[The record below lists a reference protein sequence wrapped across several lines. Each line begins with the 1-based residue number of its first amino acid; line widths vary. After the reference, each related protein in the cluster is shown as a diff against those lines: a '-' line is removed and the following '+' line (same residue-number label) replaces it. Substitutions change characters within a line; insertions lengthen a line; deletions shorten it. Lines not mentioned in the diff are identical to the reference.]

1 MNDFDLVRKNLFR
14 RKLRAILM
22 IVSILIAFMI
32 FGVLAGFY
40 RAFTA
45 GEDRAAADRLITV
58 NKINFTQPL
67 PIAYFNRVRALQ
79 GVRQVTH
86 ANWFG
91 GYYQDPKNFLM
102 SLAIDPATY
111 FDVYRSEFELPPDQL
126 QAFVRDR
133 GSAVIGESLAKKWGW
148 KVGDRVPVA
157 SNIFTQRS
165 GGHTWDFTIAGI
177 VKGKAEHVDTNFML
191 FQYAYFDETRSF
203 GKDMIGWM
211 ILQTDTPQNNDRVA
225 KAIDAM
231 FANSTAETSTDTE
244 KAFGKAFAAQFG
256 NIALIVFLVVGAAFV
271 TILMIVGNTMALSIR
286 ERTREIGVLKT
297 LGFSGGRILRLVLGE
312 SVLLA
317 LLGGLPGLA
326 IAALITLA
334 LRESL
339 SNIAPAFAVSPVIA
353 LQGIALMIAL
363 GLITGIIPALN
374 AMRLQN
380 RHRARTGIIMRSLLL
395 QVMAVTSINLRSMGQ
410 RRWLSL
416 STVIA
421 VALVVIVLLA
431 FLAMAN
437 GFQRT
442 IAGAGDDSIA
452 IVLRAGSQAEI
463 NSTVSRDQVRLIEDG
478 PGIARGTDGKPL
490 ISPELYLVVDGLKRS
505 TKTKANLPLRGIG
518 EQGGTLRKGVAITS
532 GRMFS
537 RGSNEIVVGKAL
549 LREFEGFELGSTVS
563 FGATRWTVVGVFEAG
578 GSVFESEIWADL
590 PVVQSLFNRNNF
602 VQTVRARLTTPA
614 ALSELKAY
622 SDNDPRLKL
631 DVKSEA
637 AYFAEQASQTSDL
650 IQKLGWPLA
659 IAMALGALAGA
670 LNTMYSSVAARAT
683 EIATLRAI
691 GFGGFPAFVGTLAE
705 SLSLAAIGGLL
716 GAAATYLIFDGV
728 TASTLGGNFTQVVF
742 DFKLSGWLIAEGVA
756 LALIVGLVGGLF
768 PAIRAAR
775 MPIVAGLYA

>member
-14 RKLRAILM
+14 RKLRAVLM

-45 GEDRAAADRLITV
+45 GEDAAAADRMITV
-58 NKINFTQPL
+58 NKINFTQPM
-67 PIAYFNRVRALQ
+67 PIAYFNRVKAVE
-79 GVRQVTH
+79 GVRQVTF

-91 GYYQDPKNFLM
+91 GYYQDPKNFIM
-102 SLAIDPATY
+102 ALAVEPNTY
-111 FDVYRSEFELPPDQL
+111 FDVYRSEFEVPPEQL
-126 QAFVRDR
+126 QAFMRDR
-133 GSAVIGESLAKKWGW
+133 GSAVIGESLAQKWGW
-148 KVGDRVPVA
+148 KIGDRIPVA
-157 SNIFTQRS
+157 SNIFSQKS
-165 GGHTWDFTIAGI
+165 GGHTWDLTIAGI
-177 VKGKAEHVDTNFML
+177 VKGKADHVDTNFLL

-203 GKDMIGWM
+203 GKDTIGWM
-211 ILQTDTPQNNDRVA
+211 ILQTASPENNDRVA
-225 KAIDAM
+225 KTIDAM

-256 NIALIVFLVVGAAFV
+256 NIALIVLLVVGAAFV

-297 LGFSGGRILRLVLGE
+297 LGFSGPRILGMVLGE

-317 LLGGLPGLA
+317 LLGGIPGLA
-326 IAALITLA
+326 HAA
-334 LRESL
+334 
-339 SNIAPAFAVSPVIA
+339 
-353 LQGIALMIAL
+353 
-363 GLITGIIPALN
+363 
-374 AMRLQN
+374 QN
-380 RHRARTGIIMRSLLL
+380 CNRARTGIDMRSLWL
-395 QVMAVTSINLRSMGQ
+395 QVAAVTSINLKSITQ

-421 VALVVIVLLA
+421 IALVVIVLLA

-442 IAGAGDDSIA
+442 IAGSGADDIA

-478 PGIARGTDGKPL
+478 PGIARGGDGKPL
-490 ISPELYLVVDGLKRS
+490 ISPELYLVVDGIKRS

-518 EQGGTLRKGVAITS
+518 EQGTALRKGVTITA
-532 GRMFS
+532 GRMFN
-537 RGSNEIVVGKAL
+537 RGSNEVVVGKAL
-549 LREFEGFELGSTVS
+549 LREFEGLDLGSTVS
-563 FGATRWTVVGVFEAG
+563 FGATRWNVVGVFEAG

-590 PVVQSLFNRNNF
+590 NVVQSLFNRNNI
-602 VQTVRARLTTPA
+602 VQTVRARLTGPA
-614 ALSELKAY
+614 ALNELKSY

-659 IAMALGALAGA
+659 IAMALGAVAGA

-705 SLSLAAIGGLL
+705 SLLLAVIGGLL

-742 DFKLSGWLIAEGVA
+742 DFKLSPWLIAEGVA
-756 LALIVGLVGGLF
+756 LALIVGLIGGLF
-768 PAIRAAR
+768 PALRAAR
-775 MPIVAGLYA
+775 MPIVAGLHPN